1 MGSMLQATEQAAQAK
16 AQLVW
21 VADGAI
27 VGSALVRR
35 LESIAV
41 DGEDRAVVLDRAG
54 EWLDGLVEAAH
65 S

>member
-1 MGSMLQATEQAAQAK
+1 MVSLKGI
-16 AQLVW
+16 
-21 VADGAI
+21 ADGAI

-54 EWLDGLVEAAH
+54 EWLNGLVAAAH